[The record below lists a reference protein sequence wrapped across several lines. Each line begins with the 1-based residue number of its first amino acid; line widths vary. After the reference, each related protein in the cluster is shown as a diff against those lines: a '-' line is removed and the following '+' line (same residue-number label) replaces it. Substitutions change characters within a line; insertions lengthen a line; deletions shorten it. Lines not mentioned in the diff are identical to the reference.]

1 MKKNFLLLF
10 IIFNLNISLFASTS
24 YQKGIDMNYN
34 DIGISLNKRTNN
46 FNIKATLSYPLFA
59 ILNSSDKFNE
69 ASLEDF
75 FETIC
80 FHGTVNYN
88 LINLKSFFLNLGLG
102 SDVFMQF
109 DFSNEHSHYT
119 CFTIGPY
126 GEIGYR
132 FKKNNKDYLDISF
145 SLTYPLIAL
154 ENKPTN
160 YMEDPAEEAWN
171 ELIDYNSSFWNLVL
185 MFYKV
190 NILIPF

>member
-1 MKKNFLLLF
+1 MNF
-10 IIFNLNISLFASTS
+10 
-24 YQKGIDMNYN
+24 N
-34 DIGISLNKRTNN
+34 DIGISLNQRTNN
-46 FNIKATLSYPLFA
+46 FNIKATFSYPLFA

-88 LINLKSFFLNLGLG
+88 LINFKSFFLNLGLG

-160 YMEDPAEEAWN
+160 YMEVPAEEAWN

>member
-10 IIFNLNISLFASTS
+10 ILFNLNISLFASTS

-34 DIGISLNKRTNN
+34 DIGISLNQRTNN

>member
-34 DIGISLNKRTNN
+34 DIGISLNQRTNN